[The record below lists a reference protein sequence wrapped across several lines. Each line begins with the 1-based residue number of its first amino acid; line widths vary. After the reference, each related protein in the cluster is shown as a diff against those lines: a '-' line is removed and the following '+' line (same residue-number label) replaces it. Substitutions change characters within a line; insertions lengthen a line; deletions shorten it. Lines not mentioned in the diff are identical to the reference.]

1 MWRTMWIR
9 HRPAVLA
16 GGLLGAAAVVGAVLL
31 NPVAGWAQQ
40 PGAGRAGAPLLQPT
54 ISLERAQQIALAD
67 HDGAVVREA
76 GLEFE
81 GEALVYEITLSGGIE
96 VVIDASS
103 GAVLMVEQDDDER
116 PRRARD
122 GEGRSTPAAGAPLLQ
137 PTISLEQAQ
146 RTALAANADAAVEE
160 VELEFEDGRLVYEVE
175 LSNDVDVEIDAVT
188 GEILESEH
196 DHDDQDDQRE
206 EDRPAP

>member
-1 MWRTMWIR
+1 
-9 HRPAVLA
+9 
-16 GGLLGAAAVVGAVLL
+16 
-31 NPVAGWAQQ
+31 
-40 PGAGRAGAPLLQPT
+40 LLQRT

-188 GEILESEH
+188 GEILETEH
-196 DHDDQDDQRE
+196 DDDDQDDQRE